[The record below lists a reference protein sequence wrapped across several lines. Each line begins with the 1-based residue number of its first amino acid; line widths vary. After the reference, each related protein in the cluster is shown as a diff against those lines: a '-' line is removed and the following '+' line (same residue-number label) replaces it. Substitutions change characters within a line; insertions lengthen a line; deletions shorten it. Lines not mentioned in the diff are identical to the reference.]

1 MTRLKDFS
9 HPEHMHAAYV
19 GTLVAN
25 SSVGWSRQVDRSRW
39 PKPEEVS
46 EVSHWGIWMQAE
58 PMGVFRTYAFAY
70 EAGMQDPPNS
80 YAVTCIEHFLTEVA
94 KARLRP
100 ARVKNANVFFTRESV
115 RRALGVA
122 FDQQS
127 AQFFYEALHK
137 NSGAQRDIVIYD
149 DLALADKFPR
159 APSPGGGSVANAVQQ
174 LIQSLKEPDHVPFR
188 ASNAHHS
195 LCVVLDRHA
204 QRRQRGG

>member
-25 SSVGWSRQVDRSRW
+25 SSVGWSRQVDRSKW
-39 PKPEEVS
+39 PKPEEVD
-46 EVSHWGIWMQAE
+46 EVSHWGLWMQAE

-80 YAVTCIEHFLTEVA
+80 YAVACIEHFLTEVA

-100 ARVKNANVFFTRESV
+100 ARVKNANAFFTRESV
-115 RRALGVA
+115 RRALNVA

-127 AQFFYEALHK
+127 AQLFYEALHK
-137 NSGAQRDIVIYD
+137 NPGAQRDIVIYD
-149 DLALADKFPR
+149 DFVVPLPA
-159 APSPGGGSVANAVQQ
+159 APKGGSVANAVQQ

-195 LCVVLDRHA
+195 LRVVLDRHA

>member
-9 HPEHMHAAYV
+9 HLEHMHAAYV

-25 SSVGWSRQVDRSRW
+25 SSVGRSRQVDRSEW
-39 PKPEEVS
+39 PKPEEVD
-46 EVSHWGIWMQAE
+46 EVSHWGLWMQAE

-80 YAVTCIEHFLTEVA
+80 YAVACVEHFLTEVA

-100 ARVKNANVFFTRESV
+100 ARVKNANAFFTRESV
-115 RRALGVA
+115 RRALNVA

-149 DLALADKFPR
+149 DFVVPLPA
-159 APSPGGGSVANAVQQ
+159 APKGGWVANAVQQ

-188 ASNAHHS
+188 TSNAHHP
-195 LCVVLDRHA
+195 LCVVLDWHA